1 MGVGVRDTVP
11 LAALEAAMKGKVE
24 ARVQRLQM
32 EVESLKARV
41 VERDEVIASMT
52 APMKDL
58 EAEHGCV

>member
-41 VERDEVIASMT
+41 VERDEVIALRT
-52 APMKDL
+52 APVKDL